1 MNLRSG
7 RIIRKC
13 FLLIL
18 VLNLSI
24 VLATSA
30 SQAKTSKTSDAKAT
44 ALAYAEALASGNV
57 GEWASL
63 DLGCLMRE
71 KAQVPSKEN
80 QKSALQKTCWD
91 DTMQAHRKLA
101 EQESDPGVF
110 GSSSLEGNFG
120 LLDERHRVAPT
131 WREYP
136 AGIFFSPALIQVLE
150 GPAPRI
156 RVVGATSVEPVPL
169 VRLSGDNAVTVSGV
183 GVDVAVSYEDPFTAP
198 LALRP
203 EEPWSAKGVTRKF
216 GPVHEVTAR
225 FIVVLGLRK
234 LGFQADKAVL
244 NESLPDAPAIP
255 YAHYGMN
262 PDPGRLWVRPGSEL
276 EHPPLIGGL
285 VLGSAKWWS
294 AEGLGDRLRLALDR
308 VKSMDSGPERARL
321 VSRLR
326 GLAPENSDVN
336 AVLGDMYY
344 EDFLAQGSAKS
355 GIRAEQAESRTRA
368 LELFWTLE
376 AQTWRQELTAVSNEY
391 EPAAAD
397 LYGAIGSYEILT
409 RNGAAST
416 EQRRRLGALY
426 RWNNDP
432 DLALQ
437 THEQLLKELDPTAP
451 ESGRIL
457 SEIAWDKVQWVSWNR
472 KYDHPWLDQALQQA
486 KEAEERSQGP
496 ADKLYAS
503 YAQLV
508 AEALHVPRNAAAV
521 EQQLQV
527 VKTWHDKAG
536 KSDGLWALLV
546 GNDVVKS
553 ILREG
558 ATVSLPVPARSDEVA
573 DIRVHAQPPKQDLLR
588 VWNFDGGAPG
598 KGPEDFTAQ
607 ATGSNPV
614 GVWQIAADTAAPSQP
629 NVLIPSGT
637 CASEP
642 CFHFVTTPLKDYS
655 YPDVTAQVLFSSE
668 ASHQGAGVVVGS
680 AQASTFYFVILYPD
694 ETVVR
699 FFRVQN
705 GQVTLLYTEAV
716 RLNHKPWHSLR
727 AQRVNFAHVN
737 HPKLAAYIDG
747 FQVAYTPEDVIPP
760 LDRFGLVVQGD
771 TKVMFDSLHVLD
783 LVTNRPM
790 SKPAA
795 Y

>member
-1 MNLRSG
+1 MSSRSG
-7 RIIRKC
+7 CVIRKS
-13 FLLIL
+13 FLIAFIL
-18 VLNLSI
+18 SLS
-24 VLATSA
+24 VGLAPIE
-30 SQAKTSKTSDAKAT
+30 SQAKATKGPDAKGI
-44 ALAYAEALASGNV
+44 ALAYAEALANGKV
-57 GEWASL
+57 GAWASL

-71 KAQVPSKEN
+71 KTQVRSN
-80 QKSALQKTCWD
+80 GQQKTTLQKTCWD
-91 DTMQAHRKLA
+91 DTMNAHRKLA
-101 EQESDPGVF
+101 EQEADPGVF
-110 GSSSLEGNFG
+110 GSNSLEGNFG
-120 LLDERHRVAPT
+120 LLHDRHRVAAT

-136 AGIFFSPALIQVLE
+136 PAIFFSPALISVKG

-156 RVVGATSVEPVPL
+156 RVIGATSVQPVPL
-169 VRLSGDNAVTVSGV
+169 VRLSGDEAVTVSGV
-183 GVDVAVSYEDPFTAP
+183 GVDVMVSYEDPFTAP

-203 EEPWSAKGVTRKF
+203 EEPWSAKGVTRRF

-225 FIVVLGLRK
+225 FIVASGLRK
-234 LGFQADKAVL
+234 LGLPVDKAIL
-244 NESLPDAPAIP
+244 NEALPGAPAIP

-262 PDPGRLWVRPGSEL
+262 PDPGRRWVRPGSEL

-285 VLGSAKWWS
+285 VLGTAKWWS
-294 AEGLGDRLRLALDR
+294 ADGLGDRLRLALDR
-308 VKSMDSGPERARL
+308 VKTMDPGPERTRL

-326 GLAPENSDVN
+326 GLAPQNSEVN

-344 EDFLAQGSAKS
+344 EDFLEQGSAKS
-355 GIRAEQAESRTRA
+355 GIHVEQPESLARA

-391 EPAAAD
+391 EPAAAA
-397 LYGAIGSYEILT
+397 LYGAIGSYEILV
-409 RNGAAST
+409 RNGAADM

-426 RWNNDP
+426 RWNNDS
-432 DLALQ
+432 DLALE
-437 THEQLLKELDPTAP
+437 THDQLLKELNPTAL

-457 SEIAWDKVQWVSWNR
+457 SEIAWDKIQWVSWNR

-496 ADKLYAS
+496 VDKLYAS
-503 YAQLV
+503 YARLV
-508 AEALHVPRNAAAV
+508 AEALHVPRNARAV
-521 EQQLQV
+521 EERLQV

-536 KSDGLWALLV
+536 KSEELWALLV
-546 GNDVVKS
+546 GNDMVKS
-553 ILREG
+553 LLEEG
-558 ATVSLPVPARSDEVA
+558 ATVSLPVPARSEEVA

-588 VWNFDGGAPG
+588 VWNFDSGVSG
-598 KGPEDFTAQ
+598 KRPEDFTPQ

-614 GVWQIAADTAAPSQP
+614 GLWRIAADTAAPSQP

-642 CFHFVTTPLKDYS
+642 CFHFVTTPLKDFS
-655 YPDVTAQVLFSSE
+655 YPDVTAQVLFPGE
-668 ASHQGAGVVVGS
+668 KANQGAGVVVGS
-680 AQASTFYFVILYPD
+680 EGSSILYFVILYP
-694 ETVVR
+694 EEAAVR
-699 FFRVQN
+699 FYRVQN
-705 GQVTLLYTEAV
+705 DQVTLLYTEAV
-716 RLNHKPWHSLR
+716 RLNNKPWHSLR

-737 HPKLAAYIDG
+737 RPKLAAYIDG

-771 TKVMFDSLHVLD
+771 TKVKFDSLHVLD